1 MSRQALFLGPAVFAL
16 MMVFSY
22 QSWMPNAAW
31 MVAGIGIWMAIWW
44 ATEAVPVAA
53 TALIP
58 LALFE
63 PLGLGTFKETAAY
76 FAHPTIYLFLG
87 AFVIAAAIE
96 KTNLHQRIA
105 LTILAWTGSEGRRLI
120 FGFMLAAA
128 FLSMW
133 MSNTSTTMMLMPIA
147 LSVGATIVKT
157 IPDLSERDEKRFQTA
172 LMLGVAYAATIGGM
186 ATLIGTPPNIF
197 LAGFLKESHGIELD
211 FLTWMMLGLPLATV
225 LLPIAWWLLVHW
237 LYPVE
242 IPANS
247 RVEEQIDARRTD
259 LGTISTDEKKV
270 ALVFVVV
277 VLYWMLRRPIAAG
290 VGFEPISD
298 SGMAV
303 AGALMLF
310 VLPSSD
316 DRLKQGILT
325 WGDLSNLPWGVLL
338 LFGGGLALAAQV
350 ADSGLAEW
358 LGLQLSSTANW
369 GRLVL
374 IFAGVVLVIFLTEL
388 TSNLATTAT
397 FLPIMAALAL
407 QLGVPPVLLCIPVT
421 LAASCAFM
429 LPVATPPNA
438 VIYASGQ
445 VTIRQMMRAG
455 FLLNLLSTALITL
468 TGLFYV
474 PHLFA

>member
-1 MSRQALFLGPAVFAL
+1 MSKRALFLGPAIFAL
-16 MMVFSY
+16 MMVFNN
-22 QSWMPNAAW
+22 QPWMPNTAW
-31 MVAGIGIWMAIWW
+31 MVAGIGVWMAIWW

-58 LALFE
+58 LVLFE
-63 PLGLGTFKETAAY
+63 PLGLGNFNETAAH

-120 FGFMLAAA
+120 FGFMVAAA

-133 MSNTSTTMMLMPIA
+133 MSNTSTTMMLLPIA
-147 LSVGATIVKT
+147 TSVGGTIVKT
-157 IPDLSERDEKRFQTA
+157 IPDLSERDGKRFQTA

-197 LAGFLKESHGIELD
+197 LAGFMKETYGIELD
-211 FLTWMMLGLPLATV
+211 FLTWMLLGLPLATG
-225 LLPIAWWLLVHW
+225 LLPIAWWLLVHR
-237 LYPVE
+237 LYPIE
-242 IPANS
+242 IPANETVDAHIDS
-247 RVEEQIDARRTD
+247 RRAD
-259 LGTISTDEKKV
+259 LGSISADEMKV

-277 VLYWMLRRPIAAG
+277 VLYWMLRRPITTG
-290 VGFEPISD
+290 LGFQPISD
-298 SGMAV
+298 SGMAI
-303 AGALMLF
+303 AGALTLF
-310 VLPSSD
+310 VLPSSSS
-316 DRLKQGILT
+316 RSMKGILT
-325 WGDLSNLPWGVLL
+325 WSDVSNLPWSVLL

-358 LGLQLSSTANW
+358 LGLQLSGTANW
-369 GRLVL
+369 GRLTL
-374 IFAGVVLVIFLTEL
+374 IISGVVLVIFLTEL

-407 QLGVPPVLLCIPVT
+407 QLDVSPVLLCIPVT

-455 FLLNLLSTALITL
+455 FSLNLLSTALITL
-468 TGLFYV
+468 AGLYYV
-474 PHLFA
+474 PQLFD